1 MSVAAG
7 LVHRQIGKGLEHSLK
22 GKAGAEGAKEASK
35 HRKRQADLRS
45 ARQTWRHWEAH
56 F

>member
-22 GKAGAEGAKEASK
+22 GKAGAEGDKESQAQEETSRFAFSK
-35 HRKRQADLRS
+35 IDL
-45 ARQTWRHWEAH
+45 EALGG
-56 F
+56 